1 MYANTYQSTQL
12 YAYMMKVFL
21 NSVNVVLYMGY
32 VVLYVIYFYVVRNM
46 GFQNNMSL
54 FMEKNNNKKGICNN
68 SRKGAWSFRDEGLS
82 PPSTKIGLEEN
93 WNQIKLLEDI
103 GQINNYITHT
113 NRLSLFEHNMSYRS
127 LISRALEATI

>member
-32 VVLYVIYFYVVRNM
+32 VVLYVIYFYVVRNT

-54 FMEKNNNKKGICNN
+54 FMEKKTIIKKGICNN
-68 SRKGAWSFRDEGLS
+68 SRKGA
-82 PPSTKIGLEEN
+82 
-93 WNQIKLLEDI
+93 
-103 GQINNYITHT
+103 
-113 NRLSLFEHNMSYRS
+113 
-127 LISRALEATI
+127 

>member
-32 VVLYVIYFYVVRNM
+32 VVLYVIYFYVVRNT

-54 FMEKNNNKKGICNN
+54 FMEKKNNNKK
-68 SRKGAWSFRDEGLS
+68 RYL
-82 PPSTKIGLEEN
+82 
-93 WNQIKLLEDI
+93 
-103 GQINNYITHT
+103 
-113 NRLSLFEHNMSYRS
+113 
-127 LISRALEATI
+127 

>member
-32 VVLYVIYFYVVRNM
+32 VVLYVIYFYVVRNT

-54 FMEKNNNKKGICNN
+54 FMEKNNNKK
-68 SRKGAWSFRDEGLS
+68 RYL
-82 PPSTKIGLEEN
+82 
-93 WNQIKLLEDI
+93 
-103 GQINNYITHT
+103 
-113 NRLSLFEHNMSYRS
+113 
-127 LISRALEATI
+127 

>member
-54 FMEKNNNKKGICNN
+54 FMEKNNNKK
-68 SRKGAWSFRDEGLS
+68 RYL
-82 PPSTKIGLEEN
+82 
-93 WNQIKLLEDI
+93 
-103 GQINNYITHT
+103 
-113 NRLSLFEHNMSYRS
+113 
-127 LISRALEATI
+127 

>member
-32 VVLYVIYFYVVRNM
+32 VVLYVIYFYVVRNT

-54 FMEKNNNKKGICNN
+54 FMEKK
-68 SRKGAWSFRDEGLS
+68 
-82 PPSTKIGLEEN
+82 
-93 WNQIKLLEDI
+93 Q
-103 GQINNYITHT
+103 
-113 NRLSLFEHNMSYRS
+113 
-127 LISRALEATI
+127 